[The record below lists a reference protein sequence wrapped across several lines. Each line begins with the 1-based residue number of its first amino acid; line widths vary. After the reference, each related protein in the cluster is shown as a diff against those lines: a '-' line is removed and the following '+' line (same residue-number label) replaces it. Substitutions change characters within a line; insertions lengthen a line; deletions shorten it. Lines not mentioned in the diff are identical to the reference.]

1 MSEGRLVA
9 SPAGEVYDVFARIK
23 LEDPVRHIGNVIA
36 PDAKLVQV
44 YSFTMYQEWSWS
56 EMFIVPRRAVVHII
70 ETT

>member
-23 LEDPVRHIGNVIA
+23 PEDPVRHIGNVIA
-36 PDAKLVQV
+36 PDAKLAQV
-44 YSFTMYQEWSWS
+44 YAFTMYQEWSWS

-70 ETT
+70 ETA